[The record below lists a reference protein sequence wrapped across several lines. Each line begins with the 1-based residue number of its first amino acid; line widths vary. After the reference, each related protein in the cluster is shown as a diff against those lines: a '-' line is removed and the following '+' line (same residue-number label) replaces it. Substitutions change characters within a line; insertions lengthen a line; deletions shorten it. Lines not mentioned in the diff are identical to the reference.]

1 MGQRTQVLQIIKT
14 DLPNL
19 DTQLSFGQF
28 VHHQW
33 GFGKVMPLL
42 LLGQLTRLYSTR
54 IYGSDNKDPEGY
66 KSETKK
72 MFKSFCD
79 FMRINTENTD
89 YSPCSCSATYNKKAI
104 NACLKATYNELP
116 KVINQFGDNND
127 GYMVIVLTIRP
138 DNKYKSQLD
147 IEVESA
153 FITNSEKNPSY
164 LTANQY
170 MQSYIGSEDKFGIGM
185 TITALD
191 CIANYFEDDWQNT
204 PNQWANYANLLTPEQ
219 LATLKPFETIA
230 SKVITPKEA
239 QV

>member
-89 YSPCSCSATYNKKAI
+89 YSPCSRSSAYNKKAI

-170 MQSYIGSEDKFGIGM
+170 MQSYIGGEDKFGIGM

-191 CIANYFEDDWQNT
+191 CIANYFKDDWQKT
-204 PNQWANYANLLTPEQ
+204 PNQWANYANLLSPEQ

-230 SKVITPKEA
+230 SKVITPKQA
-239 QV
+239 

>member
-1 MGQRTQVLQIIKT
+1 MGQRVQVLQIIKT

-54 IYGSDNKDPEGY
+54 IRASDNKDPEGY

-79 FMRINTENTD
+79 FMRIDTENTD
-89 YSPCSCSATYNKKAI
+89 YIPCFDSVTSEQEVI
-104 NACLKATYNELP
+104 DACLKATYNDFPE
-116 KVINQFGDNND
+116 VINQFGDNND

-153 FITNSEKNPSY
+153 FITNSDKNPSY

-170 MQSYIGSEDKFGIGM
+170 MQSYIDSEDRFGIGE

-191 CIANYFEDDWQNT
+191 CIANYFEDDWQKT
-204 PNQWANYANLLTPEQ
+204 PNQWANYANLLSPEQ

-230 SKVITPKEA
+230 SKVITPK
-239 QV
+239 

>member
-89 YSPCSCSATYNKKAI
+89 YSPCSRSSAYNKKAI

>member
-89 YSPCSCSATYNKKAI
+89 YSPCSRSSAYNKKAI

-239 QV
+239 

>member
-153 FITNSEKNPSY
+153 FITSSDENPSY

>member
-1 MGQRTQVLQIIKT
+1 MGQRVQVLQIIKT

-89 YSPCSCSATYNKKAI
+89 YSPCSRSSAYNKKAI

-170 MQSYIGSEDKFGIGM
+170 MQSYIGGEDKFGIGM

-204 PNQWANYANLLTPEQ
+204 PNQWANYTNLLTPEQ

-239 QV
+239 QA

>member
-1 MGQRTQVLQIIKT
+1 MGQRVQVLQIIKT

-89 YSPCSCSATYNKKAI
+89 YSPCSRSSAYNKKAI

>member
-79 FMRINTENTD
+79 FMRIDTENTD
-89 YSPCSCSATYNKKAI
+89 YSPCSRSSAYNKKAI

-138 DNKYKSQLD
+138 DNKFKSYLD

-170 MQSYIGSEDKFGIGM
+170 MQSYIGSEDRFSIGK

-191 CIANYFEDDWQNT
+191 CIASYFDDDWQKT

-239 QV
+239 QA

>member
-89 YSPCSCSATYNKKAI
+89 YSPCSQSAAYNKKAI

-153 FITNSEKNPSY
+153 FITNSDKNPSY

-204 PNQWANYANLLTPEQ
+204 PNQWANYANLLSPEQ

-230 SKVITPKEA
+230 SKVITPKQA
-239 QV
+239 

>member
-230 SKVITPKEA
+230 SKVITPKQA
-239 QV
+239 

>member
-89 YSPCSCSATYNKKAI
+89 YSPCSRSSAYNKKVI

-153 FITNSEKNPSY
+153 FITSSDENPSY

-230 SKVITPKEA
+230 SKVITPKQA
-239 QV
+239 

>member
-89 YSPCSCSATYNKKAI
+89 YSPCSRSSAYNKKAI

-170 MQSYIGSEDKFGIGM
+170 MQSYIGGEDKFGIGM

-204 PNQWANYANLLTPEQ
+204 PNQWANYTNLLTPEQ

-230 SKVITPKEA
+230 SKVITPKQA
-239 QV
+239 

>member
-239 QV
+239 QA